1 MTSVML
7 MAIIRTLI
15 LPPVSLLILFAIG
28 LGIKFWHPKIGKA
41 ISNTSLIIL
50 LILSTCAGA
59 WLLVAPLENLES
71 PLLAT
76 KNTGA
81 QAIVVLSAGSLAS
94 NPEYE
99 DKAIPDYIALGRIRY
114 AAKLYRDT
122 ALPILVTGGSGSKN
136 RGNDSFALS
145 MARVFEYEFGIPVK
159 WHEDQSTN
167 TRENAN
173 FSAQILKKDGITH
186 ILLVTD
192 AMHMRRAKLVFEQA
206 GLRVTSAPTLF
217 FSRDEIGLFSYLP
230 SAEGL
235 RRSHYAMYEWLGL
248 AWYWLK
254 T

>member
-7 MAIIRTLI
+7 MAVVRSLI
-15 LPPVSLLILFAIG
+15 LPPVSLLIFFAAG
-28 LGIKFWHPKIGKA
+28 RLIKIWHPKIGKA
-41 ISNTSLIIL
+41 ISNSSLILL

-59 WLLVAPLENLES
+59 WLLVAPLENLEA
-71 PLLAT
+71 PLLT
-76 KNTGA
+76 TQNTGA

-94 NPEYE
+94 NPEY
-99 DKAIPDYIALGRIRY
+99 DNQAIPDYIALGRIRY

-122 ALPILVTGGSGSKN
+122 GLPILVTGGSGSKSLE
-136 RGNDSFALS
+136 NDSFANG
-145 MARVFEYEFGIPVK
+145 MARAFEYEFAIPVK
-159 WHEDQSTN
+159 WHEELSTN
-167 TRENAN
+167 TRENADY
-173 FSAQILKKDGITH
+173 SAQILKKDGITH

-206 GLRVTSAPTLF
+206 GMRVTSAPTLF

-248 AWYWLK
+248 IWYWIK